1 MWKHVLRMLISTN
14 KKKNHLGYG
23 ETHFT
28 YFLFYFFL
36 KWLYK
41 KFLRYFLQHWVDMK
55 CLEFHVAT
63 STKLKFWFCKQSVA
77 RHLLNFLLKSF
88 LHCHNT
94 KDEFKHMRKKKL
106 SYLFQVF
113 ICPFGKSFLLNGISL
128 IWNKKENTRNETW
141 NIFINV
147 HKGVETGS

>member
-1 MWKHVLRMLISTN
+1 MTLQ
-14 KKKNHLGYG
+14 
-23 ETHFT
+23 
-28 YFLFYFFL
+28 
-36 KWLYK
+36 
-41 KFLRYFLQHWVDMK
+41 KFLQYFLQHWVDMK

-77 RHLLNFLLKSF
+77 RHLLNFLLKFF

-128 IWNKKENTRNETW
+128 IWNKKENTRIETW

-147 HKGVETGS
+147 HKGVETGSQIYQNSFLVILISFEWFKHISRSYNYLMHINCYYCL